1 MFIICWI
8 LPYLLYP
15 HPNPDALGFFLTGK
29 AASPATENA
38 PMQAHKWET
47 NHLHA
52 CAQLD
57 KHWPSTL
64 HWVREGWWFRSAW
77 WSLSW
82 KCEGDK
88 IKIAIRRVGIKHG
101 ERSEWE
107 RVKRRRVRRET
118 GRAWSRGAEDWGEFI
133 QQPGDGSVLTD
144 AALEHLNWLTYRLGR
159 GWDVLDHHL
168 PFRAQVLLAQR
179 RFAFLV
185 QVHVLL
191 ETQARR
197 TFHLRQRS
205 CLNGKFVSEL
215 FLFGNSRPYL
225 DIKQKQMRYTIK
237 RTHFQFIPREKG
249 RNCFNKIRLINSFHT
264 IYSNMSLHGSLFT

>member
-15 HPNPDALGFFLTGK
+15 HPNPLALVFFFLQTKRHHGPLK
-29 AASPATENA
+29 TFPCK
-38 PMQAHKWET
+38 HT

-52 CAQLD
+52 CAQLG

-64 HWVREGWWFRSAW
+64 HWVREWWWFRSAW

-88 IKIAIRRVGIKHG
+88 IKIAIRRVGIEHG
-101 ERSEWE
+101 EQSEWE
-107 RVKRRRVRRET
+107 RVKSRRVQRET
-118 GRAWSRGAEDWGEFI
+118 AEHEAAEQRTGGGGGGFI
-133 QQPGDGSVLTD
+133 QQPGDSFFTD
-144 AALEHLNWLTYRLGR
+144 AALEDLNWLTYRLGR

-168 PFRAQVLLAQR
+168 PFGAQVLLAQR

-191 ETQARR
+191 ETQGPRR
-197 TFHLRQRS
+197 KFDRRQRS
-205 CLNGKFVSEL
+205 CLNGKFASEL
-215 FLFGNSRPYL
+215 FHFVNGRPYCSWSGSKTKANVL
-225 DIKQKQMRYTIK
+225 HYYEDPLSIHM
-237 RTHFQFIPREKG
+237 
-249 RNCFNKIRLINSFHT
+249 NSFP
-264 IYSNMSLHGSLFT
+264 G